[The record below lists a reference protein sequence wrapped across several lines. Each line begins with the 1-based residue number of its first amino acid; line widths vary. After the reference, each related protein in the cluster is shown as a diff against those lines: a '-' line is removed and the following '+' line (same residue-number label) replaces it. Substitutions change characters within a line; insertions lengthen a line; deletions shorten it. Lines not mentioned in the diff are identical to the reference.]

1 MSGRAIDMQVEGFV
15 TERAD
20 LLPALGARPG
30 WRPCDRAERAAGSPT
45 WALRSRGRHARPSEQ
60 SALLHRD
67 GRLAADNVAIE
78 EWNPDTLAGG
88 IVPAVRNGR
97 QAILLAL
104 VGLSSIVGE
113 GCRRVN
119 PPSVSERVFALR
131 GVVVKVLRAERRLTV
146 RHEDILNFM
155 PAMTMTFAVGR
166 DGGDLGELSAGDQ
179 ITAELHVAGT
189 DFHLE
194 HITVIGSEKI
204 PRLDAS
210 KILPPGAPV
219 PDVSLTDQDGRPI
232 SLSGFRGE
240 ILLVSFIYTRCPL
253 PWACPATISKLA
265 RVATAAPEARFHVL
279 LVTLDPK
286 NDTPAVLKDYARQVD
301 LSSGRWSFATG
312 DPAAIQSLA
321 ERLGVLAYADG
332 SQITHSLGVVV
343 IGSDGR
349 ILTRHDGRDWTPE
362 EVVKDLKPKT

>member
-1 MSGRAIDMQVEGFV
+1 VPGHEAVE
-15 TERAD
+15 
-20 LLPALGARPG
+20 
-30 WRPCDRAERAAGSPT
+30 
-45 WALRSRGRHARPSEQ
+45 Q
-60 SALLHRD
+60 RD
-67 GRLAADNVAIE
+67 A
-78 EWNPDTLAGG
+78 DTLASG

-113 GCRRVN
+113 GCRRVS

-131 GVVVKVLRAERRLTV
+131 GAVVKVLRAERRLTV
-146 RHEDILNFM
+146 RHEDIVNFM
-155 PAMTMTFAVGR
+155 PAMTMTFRVGR

-189 DFHLE
+189 EFHLE

-204 PRLDAS
+204 PKLDTS

-219 PDVSLTDQDGRPI
+219 PDVRLTDQDGRPI
-232 SLSGFRGE
+232 SLSGFRGGV
-240 ILLVSFIYTRCPL
+240 LLVSFIYTRCPL

-265 RVATAAPEARFHVL
+265 RVAAAAPEGRFHVL
-279 LVTLDPK
+279 LITLDPK

-312 DPAAIQSLA
+312 DPVAIQSLA

-343 IGSDGR
+343 IGADGR
-349 ILTRHDGRDWTPE
+349 ILARHDGREWTPE
-362 EVVKDLKPKT
+362 EVVMDLKRSRS